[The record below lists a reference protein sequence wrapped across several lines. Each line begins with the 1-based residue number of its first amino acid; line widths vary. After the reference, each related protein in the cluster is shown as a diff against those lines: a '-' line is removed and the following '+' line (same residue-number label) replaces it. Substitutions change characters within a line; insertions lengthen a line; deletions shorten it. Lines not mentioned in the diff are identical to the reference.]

1 MEKVA
6 VDFPVTLTVITMTT
20 PNNSISKQPQPNTL
34 INGIPY
40 RYFSVDDQ
48 DVATDW
54 LNAASDRARAAI
66 VTAEEAAF
74 QTAQAAWTQEQQ
86 RKQQEEAAQR
96 QLEQDALLR
105 RAEEAKDRILKGVL
119 SGLSPEDLPA
129 IAAAL
134 TPEEEIGSL
143 WLIVANLALA
153 QREEHMRNMA
163 EHLFYHPCNTFCF
176 GLRRKFS
183 RQKLL
188 EIVLAC
194 GDDAAERVAFLP
206 PEGGS
211 RYWTMISRN
220 SRAYKEHM
228 RAKAEAEA

>member
-86 RKQQEEAAQR
+86 RQKQEQDDAQRRQQE
-96 QLEQDALLR
+96 ALATQKESIFRSYADDGTMNPSDLTQ
-105 RAEEAKDRILKGVL
+105 AELQMLLQA
-119 SGLSPEDLPA
+119 LPA
-129 IAAAL
+129 SERRVLLAQLRATQSMNGIQ
-134 TPEEEIGSL
+134 TS
-143 WLIVANLALA
+143 VNALA
-153 QREEHMRNMA
+153 R
-163 EHLFYHPCNTFCF
+163 
-176 GLRRKFS
+176 
-183 RQKLL
+183 
-188 EIVLAC
+188 
-194 GDDAAERVAFLP
+194 DAERIDGRLQEVTCHLLAEQLYADP
-206 PEGGS
+206 
-211 RYWTMISRN
+211 RN
-220 SRAYKEHM
+220 SRGFLRGKWFTVIEIKDKMLAGEDPDSIFNNVK
-228 RAKAEAEA
+228 